1 MKQML
6 AGIMSLISVCF
17 ACNAAEAEEV
27 DLVLVL
33 AIDVSSS
40 VNYDEFGLQMNG
52 YASAFRSEDVHAAI
66 LSGPYKKIAVA
77 ITQWAGLD
85 EQRTMLNWAIL
96 GSKQD
101 AENVAM
107 QIENMPRA
115 FPFGGTAISAALDH
129 AHALLTKAP
138 HTAPRKVIDLSGD
151 GEISL
156 GAPPQI
162 SRNRIVSQG
171 VTING
176 LPILNEFPELDL
188 YYSDHIIGGPGA
200 FAEIAQGY
208 EDFSRAIARKLVRE
222 IEGKWFGM

>member
-1 MKQML
+1 ML
-6 AGIMSLISVCF
+6 AGIISLLSVCF
-17 ACNAAEAEEV
+17 ASGVTEAEEV

-66 LSGPYKKIAVA
+66 LSGPYKKIAIA
-77 ITQWAGLD
+77 ITQWAGLT
-85 EQRTMLNWAIL
+85 EQRTMLNWTIL

-101 AENVAM
+101 AENVAI

-115 FPFGGTAISAALDH
+115 FPFGGTAISGALDH
-129 AHALLTKAP
+129 AYALLAKAP

-156 GAPPQI
+156 GVPPQI
-162 SRNRIVSQG
+162 SRNRIVAQS

-188 YYSDHIIGGPGA
+188 YYSDYVIGGPGA
-200 FAEIAQGY
+200 FVEIAQGY

-222 IEGKWFGM
+222 INGKWFGM